1 MSNGNHRSAPA
12 LSDRDTFAANYRIG
26 HVLGKGGFGTVYA
39 GVRVRDNAP
48 VAIKHV
54 AKSAV
59 TAWGQ
64 VSSRVAVLRVSAW
77 ALVRRGGKRYATGGL
92 VSSAKRNAPRDAPAV
107 HGHVTRLPVALC
119 GVSISGRDR
128 KARRE

>member
-1 MSNGNHRSAPA
+1 MSNGNRPTPCAT
-12 LSDRDTFAANYRIG
+12 LSDRDTFARNYRIG

-39 GVRVRDNAP
+39 GVRVRDNLP

-64 VSSRVAVLRVSAW
+64 VSLALAVTSSLNLSAFCSLCMGEIRGAFPCGARVNDTLRVAAFS
-77 ALVRRGGKRYATGGL
+77 
-92 VSSAKRNAPRDAPAV
+92 
-107 HGHVTRLPVALC
+107 RLPRANRP
-119 GVSISGRDR
+119 SFTPYM
-128 KARRE
+128 AT